1 VAKTKTAAKPAASA
15 AAKPAKPAG
24 KAKASAPKPLSKKAL
39 LHAVAEAVGAD
50 VSLKHI
56 ALIVESLAT
65 VGQAELKKTGVL
77 VVPGFAKFV
86 VVAKAAKP
94 AHEGINPFT
103 KQKQLFP
110 AKPASKSVKAR
121 PVKALK
127 DAVS

>member
-1 VAKTKTAAKPAASA
+1 MAKAKTAAKTEAKSA
-15 AAKPAKPAG
+15 EKPAG
-24 KAKASAPKPLSKKAL
+24 KAKAAPAKPLSKKAL
-39 LHAVAEAVGAD
+39 LHAVSEAVGGD

-56 ALIVESLAT
+56 TLVIEKLAA

-77 VVPGFAKFV
+77 VLPGFAKFV
-86 VVAKAAKP
+86 VVKKAAKP

-121 PVKALK
+121 PVKAIK

>member
-1 VAKTKTAAKPAASA
+1 MAKAKTAAPA
-15 AAKPAKPAG
+15 AAKSAKSAAKS
-24 KAKASAPKPLSKKAL
+24 KAAAKPLSKKAL
-39 LHAVAEAVGAD
+39 LHAIHEAVGD
-50 VSLKHI
+50 ELSLKHVTLVI
-56 ALIVESLAT
+56 ETLAA

-86 VVAKAAKP
+86 VVSKAAKP

-103 KQKQLFP
+103 KQKQMFP

-121 PVKALK
+121 PVKAIK